1 VFSARLE
8 RLRQFDRL
16 AELVAA
22 TLLAGDIVLIAVW
35 TVRALK
41 MLEAAEVDRAP
52 IIIGVVIALRFSSSY
67 ALSFTSPSGL
77 LAASYHVKCLPV

>member
-16 AELVAA
+16 AVLAA
-22 TLLAGDIVLIAVW
+22 AVLLAGGIVLISVW

-41 MLEAAEVDRAP
+41 MLETAEVDRAP
-52 IIIGVVIALRFSSSY
+52 IIIGVLIALVVLVVLCLIVHAAVR
-67 ALSFTSPSGL
+67 AVGRLTSR
-77 LAASYHVKCLPV
+77 

>member
-16 AELVAA
+16 AVLAAA
-22 TLLAGDIVLIAVW
+22 TLLAVGIALIAVW
-35 TVRALK
+35 AVRALN

-52 IIIGVVIALRFSSSY
+52 IIIGVLIALA
-67 ALSFTSPSGL
+67 ALVVL
-77 LAASYHVKCLPV
+77 CLIV

>member
-1 VFSARLE
+1 MFSARLE

-16 AELVAA
+16 AVFAAA
-22 TLLAGDIVLIAVW
+22 TLLAGGIVLIAVW

-52 IIIGVVIALRFSSSY
+52 IIIGVVIALAVLVVLCLIVY
-67 ALSFTSPSGL
+67 ATVRAVGRFTSR
-77 LAASYHVKCLPV
+77 